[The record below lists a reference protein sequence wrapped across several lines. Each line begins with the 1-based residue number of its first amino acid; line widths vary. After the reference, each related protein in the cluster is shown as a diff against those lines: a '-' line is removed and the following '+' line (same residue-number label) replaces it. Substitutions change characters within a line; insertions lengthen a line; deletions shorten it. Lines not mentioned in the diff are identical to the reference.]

1 MTRPTQT
8 LGIDFGTSNSA
19 AGILLAGTPHLIE
32 IEPGEKTL
40 PTSVFF
46 DFDRRQP
53 IYGSQANAA
62 LINGDE
68 GRFMRALKSI
78 LGTSLMR
85 EKRQMLGERID
96 FIDIISSFL
105 KLLKTRAEEACY
117 CEFDTALSGRPV
129 LFHSDSDSK
138 NAQAETDLRDC
149 YLAAGFKD
157 VRFMYEPEAAA
168 LANHRHMTP
177 GSLGLIVDIGGGTSD
192 FTVFRLAGNA
202 GAASDIDILASH
214 GVRIGGTD
222 FDRRLSIDNVMPLL
236 GRGSQI
242 RDLFGAGTSNAP
254 NGIFHDLATWQKIQF
269 QYNPDTRRAAAELE
283 KMAVQ
288 RPLLKRLNTVLNEE
302 LGHDIAFAV
311 ERGKIHANTPDHP
324 GARIDLR
331 PVERHL
337 GCDLSHG
344 AMTQSLTPLAKKIES
359 CAVETLALAGV
370 SQDQIGSV
378 ILVGGSSLMGIIEN
392 TLCRLLPRAKVQR
405 TAALTAVV
413 DGLAMASAT
422 AFE

>member
-1 MTRPTQT
+1 MTRPSQT

-19 AGILLAGTPHLIE
+19 AGILLAGSPHLIE

-53 IYGSQANAA
+53 IYGSRANAA
-62 LINGDE
+62 LIEGDE

-85 EKRQMLGERID
+85 EKRLILGERID
-96 FIDIISSFL
+96 FIDIISRFL

-138 NAQAETDLRDC
+138 NTQAEKDLRDC

-168 LANHRHMTP
+168 LANHQHMTP

-192 FTVFRLAGNA
+192 FTVFKLAGA
-202 GAASDIDILASH
+202 GSTRSIDILASH

-236 GRGSQI
+236 GKGSQI
-242 RDLFGAGTSNAP
+242 RDVFGPGTSTAP
-254 NGIFHDLATWQKIQF
+254 NAIFHDLATWQKIQF
-269 QYNPDTRRAAAELE
+269 QYNPDTRRAATELE
-283 KMAVQ
+283 KMAAE
-288 RPLLKRLNTVLNEE
+288 PALLQRLNTVLNEE

-311 ERGKIHANTPDHP
+311 ERGKIHANTPGHP

-331 PVERHL
+331 AVERHL
-337 GCDLSHG
+337 GCDLSLE
-344 AMTQSLTPLAKKIES
+344 AMTQSLTPLAQKIKD
-359 CAVETLALAGV
+359 CAVETLSRAEV
-370 SQDQIGSV
+370 TPDQIDSV

-392 TLCRLLPRAKVQR
+392 TLCQLLPEATVQR

-413 DGLAMASAT
+413 DGLALASAT
-422 AFE
+422 AFD